1 MIRDLTFSVG
11 EYRRRLLLVQE
22 LVAARRLDCVILDE
36 PEMMAWLSGY
46 TVSENLWR
54 ACVVPA
60 SGEPFLLVR
69 KLDMPPAQQRSWM
82 EDIVGFGDW
91 DDPLVTLVDALRD
104 RKVAH
109 KQIGVEFQSNSFT
122 VQRHN
127 RLRALLPGSDVRD
140 LERSAWSLRGCK
152 SAEEIA
158 HMRRA
163 GTLLD
168 SAFQATVREVG
179 SGKSQREVAAAAA
192 SAYYKLG
199 FDDGFVG
206 PLNVG
211 FGWDSLHGFLEERP
225 LADGDIVHIE
235 LLPRLHFYTVRIMRS
250 VIVGRATDHQRA
262 AAETLISLQD
272 QQIAALRPGALAADV
287 DRIVREGVVA
297 AGLRDTYDNITGY
310 TLGVAPLVSQHT
322 SDLYRCF
329 TPRSDWMVEEGMVFH
344 MYTSAAGLA
353 MSDSVVVTRTGGER
367 LTKTPRQIF
376 ETDAR

>member
-1 MIRDLTFSVG
+1 MNRDLTFSIG
-11 EYRRRLLLVQE
+11 EYRRRLFSVQE
-22 LVAARRLDCVILDE
+22 LMADRGLDCVILDE

-54 ACVVPA
+54 ACVVPV

-69 KLDMPPAQQRSWM
+69 KLDMPPARQRSWM

-91 DDPLVTLVDALRD
+91 DDPLVALVDALRD
-104 RKVAH
+104 RKIAH
-109 KQIGVEFQSNSFT
+109 ENIGVEFQSNSFT
-122 VQRHN
+122 VRRYQS
-127 RLRALLPGSDVRD
+127 LRELLPDSDFRD
-140 LERSAWSLRGCK
+140 LERSAWSLRGRK
-152 SAEEIA
+152 SSEEIA

-168 SAFQATVREVG
+168 AALQATVREVG
-179 SGKSQREVAAAAA
+179 CGKSQRDVAAVAA

-211 FGWDSLHGFLEERP
+211 SGWDSLHGFLEERP
-225 LADGDIVHIE
+225 LVDGDIVHIE
-235 LLPRLHFYTVRIMRS
+235 LLPRLRFYTVRIMRS
-250 VIVGRATDHQRA
+250 VIVGRATDEQKV
-262 AAETLISLQD
+262 AAEKLISLQD

-287 DRIVREGVVA
+287 DHIVREGMVA
-297 AGLRDTYDNITGY
+297 AGLRSTYDNITGY
-310 TLGVAPLVSQHT
+310 TLGVTPLVSQHT
-322 SDLYRCF
+322 SDLHRCF
-329 TPRSDWMVEEGMVFH
+329 TPRSDWVIEEGMVFH

-353 MSDSVVVTRTGGER
+353 MSDSVVVTKSGGER

-376 ETDAR
+376 ETDKK